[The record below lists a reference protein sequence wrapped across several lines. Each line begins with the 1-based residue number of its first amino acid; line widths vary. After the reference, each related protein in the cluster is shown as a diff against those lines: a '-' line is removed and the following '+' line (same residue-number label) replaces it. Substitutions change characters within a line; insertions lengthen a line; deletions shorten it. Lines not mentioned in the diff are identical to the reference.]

1 MAESVM
7 GCVILSRS
15 LFSSPYFDRIF
26 HISVLYYVSEK
37 WKQSLIHSQEM
48 KKENED
54 LCFYRASSAKP
65 PVWFQ

>member
-15 LFSSPYFDRIF
+15 LFLPLFRQNNSYLRAILCIRDIET
-26 HISVLYYVSEK
+26 VSNTESGDEK
-37 WKQSLIHSQEM
+37 
-48 KKENED
+48 NED

>member
-15 LFSSPYFDRIF
+15 FFLPLFRQN
-26 HISVLYYVSEK
+26 ISYLRAILCIRGIETVSNT
-37 WKQSLIHSQEM
+37 QSGDE
-48 KKENED
+48 KENED